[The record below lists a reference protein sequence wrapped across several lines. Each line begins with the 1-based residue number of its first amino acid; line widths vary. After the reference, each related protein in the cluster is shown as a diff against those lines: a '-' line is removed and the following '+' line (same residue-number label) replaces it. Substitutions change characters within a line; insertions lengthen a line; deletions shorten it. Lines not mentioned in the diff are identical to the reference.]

1 MAAAAHML
9 VIWAG
14 AGRFHIPTVRILSPQ
29 RHMFV
34 QGDKQSDP
42 AALEHQQMN
51 SDEVRVNIRRVPMAE
66 MMNVEKTHARTHART
81 RAHTRWFCSK
91 GPGSGSSGD
100 QRSLEAASAMFGEGR
115 SAEI

>member
-1 MAAAAHML
+1 
-9 VIWAG
+9 
-14 AGRFHIPTVRILSPQ
+14 
-29 RHMFV
+29 MFV

-51 SDEVRVNIRRVPMAE
+51 SDEVRVNIRHVPMAE
-66 MMNVEKTHARTHART
+66 MMNVEKTHART

-91 GPGSGSSGD
+91 GPGPGSGGE
-100 QRSLEAASAMFGEGR
+100 QHSLEAASAMFWEGR